1 VFNLGYCS
9 VIIIDCFQFNDF
21 SGIRFMRPSLILIIC
36 LALAACT
43 TVRPGPEVFVAAE
56 DAIQAAEAAGGEEF
70 APVEMRFAREKL
82 DSAKLGLEKQK
93 YEVIVYLVE
102 ESEIN
107 SELAIEKSRTAKS
120 RRSAN
125 ELRKSNEEL
134 EESLRATFG
143 EDFK

>member
-1 VFNLGYCS
+1 
-9 VIIIDCFQFNDF
+9 
-21 SGIRFMRPSLILIIC
+21 MRSILIPIIC
-36 LALAACT
+36 LAVAACT
-43 TVRPGPEVFVAAE
+43 TVRPGPEVFVAA
-56 DAIQAAEAAGGEEF
+56 DNAIQAAEAVGGEEF

-82 DSAKLGLEKQK
+82 ASARLGLERQK

-120 RRSAN
+120 RRLVN

-134 EESLRATFG
+134 NESLRATFG
-143 EDFK
+143 DEFK